1 MSTSLP
7 NFSPFALPK
16 IVGVE
21 ESTLT
26 SLGRFLRSPAAPAPG
41 PMEKMLTPVEEKRE
55 QDYNVLNSSDD
66 EDDEDFIVSSS
77 SNKID
82 GPSLSRSCSAFSN
95 PGPTLDINSEK
106 YGLWVTDG
114 SAARSAELSSP
125 RNREVRVQIQ
135 DEQKELLSQSSED
148 SNTFEEGMPANLRS
162 YFAELSSSAEETPK
176 QKSLDAGRQRHS
188 VLSASEMPS
197 SPFQRNINKGGGSSP
212 QKSQSL
218 RGRFSAPQQHSQST
232 FSNSCAAIIVGGSFS
247 EKSRTKKYS
256 ISEKYARYEQCR
268 SERELLGSKEESK
281 EKKKEDEL
289 MMLAT
294 DSGAQQQTAQEKKEV
309 ASESSA
315 DVEEG
320 TEQSND
326 DVEHDSDVDEEH
338 KEGDISAS
346 PEGGLELNR
355 RLLEVRELSSAAKQ
369 CDSGIDDTPD
379 SSKSFKDGVRRLSMP
394 PTDDDVQLDD
404 SKPLSHTAA
413 FASCESGIADSPIP
427 DLPLDDTTFPKA
439 QKSPLQQHQ
448 SSLLQRQLVI
458 DETEQKLDTEE
469 TSGKKSLQNPYTP
482 RHSSCIEII
491 VPDENEEKETKI
503 TPVVR
508 RRICSSFSTERD
520 RGSSVPRSLESPTF
534 SRYARKPIR
543 DSKLLRASDSQSNEG
558 VGLRFRSVSMDKIP
572 TSYMEIKSSREDE
585 KVDDFRQKVS
595 SESSSGHG
603 VARSKSPGIPNSL
616 SASFIPY
623 CSPPRSLAIVGAAA
637 AGGKP
642 SAAAIDGHPSIRYL
656 VNSPP
661 ESTTSPPPQTSPSH
675 GPSHTSST
683 TQSAPSTPIV
693 ETFFSSPTSSPLS
706 RRKAKLGKGL
716 KQKLKPALRVFK
728 ITSGTSADLRPSEIL
743 SQTPPIEE
751 DEEGSERDAM
761 VSSTKS
767 CPAPERGSGNVIV
780 GRRVRMVS
788 PEAVE
793 ERLQSSKAFLRRSR
807 SSEDIL
813 DVGSEDE
820 DDGDEE
826 QGGETKIGGLVVV
839 PESKHK
845 SRGKKFLSKMK
856 LRKTDSRESE
866 SPQLHFGG
874 SEVGRGVAGEPG
886 ARGSPVL
893 LAYGFVAQADGT
905 GMKSPKNPKKRQ
917 RTPQYV

>member
-1 MSTSLP
+1 
-7 NFSPFALPK
+7 
-16 IVGVE
+16 
-21 ESTLT
+21 
-26 SLGRFLRSPAAPAPG
+26 
-41 PMEKMLTPVEEKRE
+41 MLTPVEEKPGAERE

-82 GPSLSRSCSAFSN
+82 GPSLSPSCSAFSN
-95 PGPTLDINSEK
+95 PGPTFYINSEK
-106 YGLWVTDG
+106 DGLWVTDG

-135 DEQKELLSQSSED
+135 DEQKELLSQSSEE

-256 ISEKYARYEQCR
+256 INEKYARYEQCR

-281 EKKKEDEL
+281 EKKEDEL

-294 DSGAQQQTAQEKKEV
+294 DGGAQQQTAEEKKEV

-379 SSKSFKDGVRRLSMP
+379 SSKSFKDGVRRLSIP
-394 PTDDDVQLDD
+394 PTDDDVQLDN

-413 FASCESGIADSPIP
+413 FASRESGIADSPIP
-427 DLPLDDTTFPKA
+427 DLPLA
-439 QKSPLQQHQ
+439 
-448 SSLLQRQLVI
+448 
-458 DETEQKLDTEE
+458 
-469 TSGKKSLQNPYTP
+469 G
-482 RHSSCIEII
+482 
-491 VPDENEEKETKI
+491 
-503 TPVVR
+503 
-508 RRICSSFSTERD
+508 
-520 RGSSVPRSLESPTF
+520 
-534 SRYARKPIR
+534 
-543 DSKLLRASDSQSNEG
+543 
-558 VGLRFRSVSMDKIP
+558 
-572 TSYMEIKSSREDE
+572 
-585 KVDDFRQKVS
+585 
-595 SESSSGHG
+595 
-603 VARSKSPGIPNSL
+603 SKSPGIPNSL

-623 CSPPRSLAIVGAAA
+623 CSPPRSLAIVCAAA

-661 ESTTSPPPQTSPSH
+661 ESTTSLPPQTSPSH
-675 GPSHTSST
+675 GPSHSSST

-693 ETFFSSPTSSPLS
+693 ETFFSSPASSSLS

-767 CPAPERGSGNVIV
+767 CPAPERGSGNVVV

-845 SRGKKFLSKMK
+845 SRGKMFLSKMK
-856 LRKTDSRESE
+856 LRKTDSPGSE

-893 LAYGFVAQADGT
+893 LAYGYVAQADGT
-905 GMKSPKNPKKRQ
+905 G
-917 RTPQYV
+917 